1 MACQFASFCEAAR
14 VDMGVGVLLKGDI
27 FFYLKKKENK
37 GKTKTDIFVPKTQQ
51 NSGEGFDQVIPS
63 LLS

>member
-1 MACQFASFCEAAR
+1 MTCQFASFCEAAT

-27 FFYLKKKENK
+27 FFYLKQNK
-37 GKTKTDIFVPKTQQ
+37 SKTKTDIFVPQMQQ